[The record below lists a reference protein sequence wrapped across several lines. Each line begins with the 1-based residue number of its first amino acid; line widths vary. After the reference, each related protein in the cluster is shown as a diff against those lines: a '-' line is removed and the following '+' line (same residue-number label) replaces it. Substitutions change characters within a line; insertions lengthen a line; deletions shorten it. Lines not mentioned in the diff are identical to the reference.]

1 MTKSI
6 SKMTAITG
14 FQGTKE
20 SLVFL
25 RSVSAC
31 VLWICLYHAI
41 FKGVNP
47 HVALEIK
54 KLPRVLLIRMC
65 PNEMT

>member
-25 RSVSAC
+25 RGLSAC
-31 VLWICLYHAI
+31 VLWIFIYH
-41 FKGVNP
+41 
-47 HVALEIK
+47 
-54 KLPRVLLIRMC
+54 
-65 PNEMT
+65 TTY